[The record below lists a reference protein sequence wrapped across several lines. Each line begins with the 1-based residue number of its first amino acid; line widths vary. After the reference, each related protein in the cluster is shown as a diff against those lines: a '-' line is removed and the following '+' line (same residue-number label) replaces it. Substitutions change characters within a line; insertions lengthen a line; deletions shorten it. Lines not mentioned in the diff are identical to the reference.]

1 MNAKPYTEKQKKAKN
16 KTHTHPLAT
25 IFPKLTQQRNKN
37 NQTNDQCLLFPRVPL
52 SCKGV
57 GCLSF
62 SWALY
67 LTLLNDGVDDRY

>member
-1 MNAKPYTEKQKKAKN
+1 MNTEVILRNECKTIYRKAKKKAKN

-25 IFPKLTQQRNKN
+25 TSPKLTQQRNKN
-37 NQTNDQCLLFPRVPL
+37 NQTNNQCLLFPYVPL

-62 SWALY
+62 S
-67 LTLLNDGVDDRY
+67 